1 MLSNLEGE
9 ARRERHGDSTLALAM
24 TKRSDIRL
32 SVLLLGDLSA
42 ARAPVLHRRGFFLD
56 SVERVPEAA
65 RSSGGATAPV
75 PALASLA
82 KGGLRDS

>member
-1 MLSNLEGE
+1 VRSNLEGE
-9 ARRERHGDSTLALAM
+9 ARRERHGGPTLALAM

-32 SVLLLGDLSA
+32 SVLVLGDLSA
-42 ARAPVLHRRGFFLD
+42 ARAPVSYRRGFFLD

-65 RSSGGATAPV
+65 RSSGEGAAPV
-75 PALASLA
+75 PALASPA